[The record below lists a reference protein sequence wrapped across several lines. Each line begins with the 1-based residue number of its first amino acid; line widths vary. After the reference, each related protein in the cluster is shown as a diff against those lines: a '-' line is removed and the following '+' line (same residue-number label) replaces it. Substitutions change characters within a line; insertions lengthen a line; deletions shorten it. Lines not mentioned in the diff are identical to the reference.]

1 MIRHYAMIGII
12 YLGNN
17 PQTEERLK
25 YLPGRQVIF
34 TKTYKEAATVCSSSK
49 GNEHFILFYEKNVR
63 AEDITAIT
71 YLRKNNKDVY
81 IILLTATMDEEE
93 RQTYQ
98 QCGINDT
105 LDINASVTDMNKK
118 LMFICNR
125 EDVLFT
131 RQTTKQRILSFKIP
145 LWKRTFDIVFSL
157 IGLIIAAIPMIITAI
172 AIKIEDPKGPVLYK
186 SKRVG
191 TNYTI
196 FDFLKFRSMYNDA
209 DKRLKEL
216 SKSNNQYAEHKED
229 EKEPKTVITSPL
241 GEEAEQNMFDLGME
255 SEMMISDD
263 EVMLVGDD
271 FVVSESDFSK
281 KKEEDINNA
290 FVKIENDPRITKV
303 GRFIRK
309 TSIDELPQLFNI
321 LKGDMSIVGNR
332 PLPLYEAE
340 KLTADSSIDRFMA
353 PAGLTG
359 LWQVEERGK
368 GGNMSA
374 EERKQLDILY
384 GQTYNFAL
392 DMKII
397 WRTLFAFIQD
407 ENV

>member
-1 MIRHYAMIGII
+1 MIGVI

-25 YLPGRQVIF
+25 YLPGRQV
-34 TKTYKEAATVCSSSK
+34 KMAKNYKEAAAACVSRLGT
-49 GNEHFILFYEKNVR
+49 EHHILFYEKNIR
-63 AEDITAIT
+63 AEDVTAIT
-71 YLRKNNKDVY
+71 YLHKNCPNVY
-81 IILLTATMDEEE
+81 IILLTSKMDDEE
-93 RQTYQ
+93 RRIYL

-105 LDINASVTDMNKK
+105 LDMNASVTELNKK
-118 LMFICNR
+118 LQFISDR
-125 EDVLFT
+125 EQILFDNKVS
-131 RQTTKQRILSFKIP
+131 KQKILRFKIP
-145 LWKRTFDIVFSL
+145 LWKRSFDVFFSALAIIVFSPIL
-157 IGLIIAAIPMIITAI
+157 LITAI
-172 AIKIEDPKGPVLYK
+172 AIKIEDPKGPILYK

-196 FDFLKFRSMYNDA
+196 FNFLKFRSMYNDA
-209 DKRLKEL
+209 DKRLMEL
-216 SKSNNQYAEHKED
+216 SKSNNQYADKKED
-229 EKEPKTVITSPL
+229 EAAKPVITSPL
-241 GEEAEQNMFDLGME
+241 GDDAEQQMFDMGLE

-271 FVVSESDFSK
+271 FVVSENDFNK
-281 KKEEDINNA
+281 QKEDDINNA

-340 KLTADSSIDRFMA
+340 KLTVDTSIDRFMA

-368 GGNMSA
+368 GGAMSA
-374 EERKQLDILY
+374 EERKQLDIIY

>member
-1 MIRHYAMIGII
+1 MIGVI

-17 PQTEERLK
+17 AQTEERMK
-25 YLPGRQVIF
+25 YLPGRQVSL
-34 TKTYKEAATVCSSSK
+34 TKNYKETAKACSDLT
-49 GNEHFILFYEKNVR
+49 GNGHFIVFYEKNVR
-63 AEDITAIT
+63 SEDLTAIT
-71 YLRKNNKDVY
+71 YLRKNCKNIY
-81 IILLTATMDEEE
+81 IILLTSRMDEEE
-93 RQTYQ
+93 RKTYQ
-98 QCGINDT
+98 HCGISDT
-105 LDINASVTDMNKK
+105 LDINASVTELNKK
-118 LMFICNR
+118 VQFISER
-125 EDVLFT
+125 ESFLFDSNMS
-131 RQTTKQRILSFKIP
+131 KQKILKFKIP
-145 LWKRTFDIVFSL
+145 MWKRIFDIIVSVMA
-157 IGLIIAAIPMIITAI
+157 IIVLSPILIITAI
-172 AIKIEDPKGPVLYK
+172 AIKIEDPKGPILYK

-191 TNYTI
+191 TNYSI
-196 FDFLKFRSMYNDA
+196 FNFLKFRSMYNDA

-216 SKSNNQYAEHKED
+216 SKSNNQYAQKEKED
-229 EKEPKTVITSPL
+229 PMTVVTSPL
-241 GEEAEQNMFDLGME
+241 GAEAEEKMLDMGME

-271 FVVSESDFSK
+271 FVVSETDFNK
-281 KKEEDINNA
+281 QKEDDINNA

-303 GRFIRK
+303 GHFIRK

-321 LKGDMSIVGNR
+321 LKGDMSVVGNR

-340 KLTADSSIDRFMA
+340 KLTADTSIDRFMA